1 MPRLFTGLELPPEVR
16 AALAKVRL
24 PLPGARWIEPENY
37 HLTLRFFGDIDN
49 RTARELDDFLGQI
62 EMDGFSIRITGLGA
76 FGGNNPRAIWAAI
89 APSPELQALAQ
100 ANERAARAVGL
111 PPERRNFQPHITLA
125 RLKNSSPQAVARLLQ
140 RHGGLRTDPVWV
152 DRFVLFGS
160 KPRTG
165 GGPYT
170 IEQTYQLGGF
180 GWDTSDEEEFTGDK
194 RW

>member
-16 AALAKVRL
+16 ATLAKVRL

-49 RTARELDDFLGQI
+49 RVARELDDFLGQI
-62 EMDGFSIRITGLGA
+62 EFDGFAIRIAGLGA
-76 FGGNNPRAIWAAI
+76 FGGNNPRTIWAAV

-100 ANERAARAVGL
+100 ANERAARAAGL

-140 RHGGLRTDPVWV
+140 RHGGLRTDPFWV
-152 DRFVLFGS
+152 ERFVLFGS

-180 GWDTSDEEEFTGDK
+180 GWDTSDEEEFMGGRK
-194 RW
+194 W